1 MISKLLKLLNGQ
13 QTDIGNS
20 RAGVTSSLSWKKF
33 VKVLYYYYYNPKQAP
48 LAAEQ
53 VE

>member
-1 MISKLLKLLNGQ
+1 MISKLLKLFNGQ

-33 VKVLYYYYYNPKQAP
+33 VKVLYYYYNPKQAP